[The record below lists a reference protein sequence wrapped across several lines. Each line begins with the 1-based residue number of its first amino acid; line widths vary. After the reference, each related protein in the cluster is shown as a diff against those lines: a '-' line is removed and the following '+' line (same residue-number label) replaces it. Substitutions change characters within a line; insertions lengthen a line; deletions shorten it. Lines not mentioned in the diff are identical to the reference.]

1 MIRIISGLLLSISL
15 VLIGC
20 EKNIEEPTGFN
31 NGTVII
37 DIFSNE
43 TFISYATAYNY
54 KNGNNYFLEL
64 SVNIPNTDGSSS
76 KKVLKGEY
84 FKIKEDIKILTDSIL
99 IEEVK
104 EQLGVK
110 TKDELNKLEYTATI
124 YNVDKG
130 EIADGTGMTK
140 KIFIEK

>member
-1 MIRIISGLLLSISL
+1 MRRIILGLLLSTSL

-20 EKNIEEPTGFN
+20 EKKIEEPIGFN
-31 NGTVII
+31 NDNVII

-43 TFISYATAYNY
+43 TFISYAIAYNY
-54 KNGNNYFLEL
+54 TNGNNYFLEL
-64 SVNIPNTDGSSS
+64 SVNIPNTDASST

-84 FKIKEDIKILTDSIL
+84 FKIKENTKILTDSIL

-124 YNVDKG
+124 YNVEKDK
-130 EIADGTGMTK
+130 IADGTGMTK

>member
-1 MIRIISGLLLSISL
+1 MRRIISGLLLCISL

-20 EKNIEEPTGFN
+20 EKNIKEPIGFN
-31 NGTVII
+31 NGNIII

-54 KNGNNYFLEL
+54 INGNTYFLEL
-64 SVNIPNTDGSSS
+64 SVNIPNKDGSST
-76 KKVLKGEY
+76 KKILKGEY
-84 FKIKEDIKILTDSIL
+84 FKITKDTKILTDSIL
-99 IEEVK
+99 IKEVK
-104 EQLGVK
+104 EQLEVK

-124 YNVDKG
+124 YNVKKNK
-130 EIADGTGMTK
+130 IADGTGLTK

>member
-1 MIRIISGLLLSISL
+1 MRRIISGLLLCISL

-20 EKNIEEPTGFN
+20 EKNIKEPIGFN
-31 NGTVII
+31 NGNIII

-54 KNGNNYFLEL
+54 INGNTYFLEL
-64 SVNIPNTDGSSS
+64 SVNIPNTDGSST
-76 KKVLKGEY
+76 KNILKGEY
-84 FKIKEDIKILTDSIL
+84 FKITKDTKILTDSIL
-99 IEEVK
+99 IKEVK
-104 EQLGVK
+104 EQLEVK

-124 YNVDKG
+124 YNVKKN
-130 EIADGTGMTK
+130 EIADGTGLTK

>member
-1 MIRIISGLLLSISL
+1 MRRIILGLLLSTSL
-15 VLIGC
+15 ALIGC
-20 EKNIEEPTGFN
+20 EKKIEEPIGFN
-31 NGTVII
+31 NDNVII

-43 TFISYATAYNY
+43 TFISYAIAYNY
-54 KNGNNYFLEL
+54 TNGNNYFLEL
-64 SVNIPNTDGSSS
+64 SVNIPNTDASST

-84 FKIKEDIKILTDSIL
+84 FKIKENTKILTDSIL

-124 YNVDKG
+124 YNVEKDK
-130 EIADGTGMTK
+130 IADGTGMTK

>member
-1 MIRIISGLLLSISL
+1 MRRIISGLLLCISL

-20 EKNIEEPTGFN
+20 EKNIKEPIGFN
-31 NGTVII
+31 NGNIII

-54 KNGNNYFLEL
+54 INGNTYFLEL
-64 SVNIPNTDGSSS
+64 SVNIPNKDGSST
-76 KKVLKGEY
+76 KKILKCEY
-84 FKIKEDIKILTDSIL
+84 FKITKDTKILTDSIL
-99 IEEVK
+99 IKEVK
-104 EQLGVK
+104 EQLEVK

-124 YNVDKG
+124 YNVKKN
-130 EIADGTGMTK
+130 EIADGTGLTK